1 MVSLINEGAT
11 NYHFFDYQAHLN
23 KKCHMRLSLYTI
35 LFERD
40 NKFYL
45 YNSETELLSKISEE
59 IYEKLF
65 DGAFDELDAEFI
77 DELKDRRII
86 VDDEH
91 LYDYYDT
98 CKLNF
103 LSNIGVTD
111 SLNLVIAPT
120 TGCNFA
126 CPYCFEGE
134 KKVKLITDEV
144 IESII
149 GFINGYSTVKRL
161 DLTWYGGEPLIAFNK
176 IKEIIHKIQ
185 NECSV
190 EISSQSIITNA
201 YLLSDKVIKDMLAL
215 GFKQIQISLDGD
227 ELNHNKTRFLKK
239 NKGET
244 FATIIKNLDNLVA
257 QAPSDFTIDVRI
269 NVNKKN
275 IHDFATLYNKIIK
288 KYGADRIN
296 TYPGFIRETSKDGC
310 RMCYKSLFNSKR
322 YQFYKT
328 IEEDGIHVDFFPH
341 KRLQKSCMVNHN
353 NCFIIGPDGEMYK
366 CWNDF
371 NKPESIIGYVQE
383 KNLKNP
389 ALVSHYLYDTSIFN
403 EPKCKSC
410 ALFPLCD
417 GGCQWFR
424 HKNIFEGKEYNMC
437 PFLLTSIY

>member
-1 MVSLINEGAT
+1 
-11 NYHFFDYQAHLN
+11 
-23 KKCHMRLSLYTI
+23 MRLSLYTI

-103 LSNIGVTD
+103 LSNIGVTN

-269 NVNKKN
+269 NVNKK
-275 IHDFATLYNKIIK
+275 
-288 KYGADRIN
+288 KY
-296 TYPGFIRETSKDGC
+296 S
-310 RMCYKSLFNSKR
+310 
-322 YQFYKT
+322 
-328 IEEDGIHVDFFPH
+328 
-341 KRLQKSCMVNHN
+341 
-353 NCFIIGPDGEMYK
+353 
-366 CWNDF
+366 
-371 NKPESIIGYVQE
+371 
-383 KNLKNP
+383 
-389 ALVSHYLYDTSIFN
+389 
-403 EPKCKSC
+403 
-410 ALFPLCD
+410 
-417 GGCQWFR
+417 
-424 HKNIFEGKEYNMC
+424 
-437 PFLLTSIY
+437 